1 MKWLL
6 KPRVNIFE
14 IVFIMMATACVAYGA
29 FMLAAFVCAT
39 GAILALLL
47 SVVSIWGN

>member
-14 IVFIMMATACVAYGA
+14 IVFIMMATFCVAYSA
-29 FMLAAFVCAT
+29 FMLAAIVCFI

-47 SVVSIWGN
+47 SVISIWGN